1 MKKFKKKKQLT
12 PEQKQ
17 VLAERLEK
25 ARAAKG
31 EPEYR
36 SVHPSI
42 LELDDDHELSMQSCK
57 QYIKTQQEMLKKYKD
72 EIRNDVKGARAKYA
86 QCEGYI
92 RNIKSYLKTGTWVD
106 MFYGEFQEKLMGW
119 RTIVPSE
126 TTSNAEVYK

>member
-1 MKKFKKKKQLT
+1 MKKKRKLSE
-12 PEQKQ
+12 EQKEE
-17 VLAERLEK
+17 LRLRLEK

-36 SVHPSI
+36 SIHPSV
-42 LELDDDHELSMQSCK
+42 LQLDEDHELSLQSCK
-57 QYIKTQQEMLKKYKD
+57 QYIKTQQDLLKKYKD
-72 EIRNDVKGARAKYA
+72 EIRNDVKGAKAKYT

>member
-1 MKKFKKKKQLT
+1 MKKKRQLSE
-12 PEQKQ
+12 EQKEE
-17 VLAERLEK
+17 LRLRLEK

-31 EPEYR
+31 DPEYR
-36 SVHPSI
+36 SIHPSI
-42 LELDDDHELSMQSCK
+42 LELDEDHELSLQSCK
-57 QYIKTQQEMLKKYKD
+57 QYIKTQQDLLKKYKD
-72 EIRNDVKGARAKYA
+72 EIRNDVKGAKAKYT

>member
-1 MKKFKKKKQLT
+1 MKKKRKLSE
-12 PEQKQ
+12 EQKEE
-17 VLAERLEK
+17 LRLRLEK

-31 EPEYR
+31 DPEYR
-36 SVHPSI
+36 SIHPSI
-42 LELDDDHELSMQSCK
+42 LELDEDHELSLQSCK
-57 QYIKTQQEMLKKYKD
+57 QYIKTQQDLLKKYKD
-72 EIRNDVKGARAKYA
+72 EIRNDVKGAKAKYT